1 MIKIASAPVD
11 KLLGYA
17 MRAEIES
24 DLVYTEMSNRVKN
37 PLLVQKFRILAYEEQ
52 KHKSVLENLF
62 QSMFPGG
69 TPEVPEKV
77 EAGLLPA
84 VTIGPAS
91 DLTDILHQAMAAE
104 RSAQAF
110 YAALAKRV
118 AAGQKKFLEYLS
130 KVERS
135 HFLMLRSEYAIAQEF
150 EDYGEKGID
159 KIST

>member
-1 MIKIASAPVD
+1 MINVAQAPVD

-17 MRAEIES
+17 MRAEADS
-24 DLVYTEMSNRVKN
+24 DRIYTEMSNRVKN

-62 QSMFPGG
+62 QSMYPGG

-77 EAGLLPA
+77 DARLLPA

-104 RSAQAF
+104 RSALAF
-110 YAALAKRV
+110 YAGLAKRV
-118 AAGQKKFLEYLS
+118 APGRKKILGYLS

-150 EDYGEKGID
+150 EDYAEKDID
-159 KIST
+159 KIAT